1 MRAILVEKPNAA
13 PTLTSVPDP
22 TPEPH
27 GAVVAVRATGVC
39 RSDWHAW
46 VGHDPT
52 VKWPHVP
59 GHEFAGEVVAVG
71 GAVRHVRVGERV
83 TAPFC
88 CGCGACPECASGHQN
103 LCEREYQPGFDGW
116 GSFAEYVHVPW
127 ADVNLVRLPD
137 DLGYRQAASLGCRF
151 TTSFAGLV
159 HQAALAPGESVV
171 VYGCGGV
178 GLSAVAIAAAAG
190 ARVIAVDVVAEK
202 LALARELGAAET
214 VDARA
219 TDPVTAVMELTNGGA
234 HVSVDALGSTGTMT
248 QAIHSLRTR
257 GRHVQLGLLLGDDLT
272 PRTPLE
278 RVIRRELKVLGSH
291 GMQAWRYPE
300 MFSFIG
306 STRLPLEKLIG
317 ATRPLADAGAALEG
331 MGRFAPVGVTIL
343 DPARPD
349 PAQGAAPSA

>member
-1 MRAILVEKPNAA
+1 MRAVLISGPNA
-13 PTLTSVPDP
+13 
-22 TPEPH
+22 TPELANVPEPSLAPH
-27 GAVVAVRATGVC
+27 GAIVAVRATGVC

-52 VKWPHVP
+52 VNWPHVP

-71 GAVRHVRVGERV
+71 ADVTRVRVGERV

-88 CGCGACPECASGHQN
+88 CGCGTCAECATGHQN

-127 ADVNLVRLPD
+127 ADVNLVQLPAG
-137 DLGYRQAASLGCRF
+137 LGYREAASLGCRF

-159 HQAALAPGESVV
+159 HQAALAAGESVV

-178 GLSAVAIAAAAG
+178 GLSAIMIAAAAG
-190 ARVIAVDVVAEK
+190 ADVVAVDVVPAK
-202 LALARELGAAET
+202 LELARELGART
-214 VDARA
+214 LVDASA
-219 TDPVTAVMELTNGGA
+219 TDAVEATLDATGGGA
-234 HVSVDALGSTGTMT
+234 HVSVDALGSTTTMS
-248 QAIHSLRTR
+248 QALRSLRTR

-278 RVIRRELKVLGSH
+278 RVIRRELKVFGSH

-300 MFSFIG
+300 MFRFIEAA
-306 STRLPLEKLIG
+306 SLPLERLIG
-317 ATRPLADAGAALEG
+317 GTRPLADAGAVLED
-331 MGRFAPVGVTIL
+331 MARFAPVGVTIL
-343 DPARPD
+343 DP
-349 PAQGAAPSA
+349 GA